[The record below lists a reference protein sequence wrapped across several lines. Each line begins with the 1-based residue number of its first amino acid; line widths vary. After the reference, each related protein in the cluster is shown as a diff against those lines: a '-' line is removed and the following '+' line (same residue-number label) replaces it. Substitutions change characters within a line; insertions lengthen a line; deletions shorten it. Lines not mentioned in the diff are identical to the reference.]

1 MAVPKQ
7 AVLPSQEE
15 ALRSTAMEF
24 LWQESAVLKGAKEL
38 SKNNGE
44 PVIS

>member
-7 AVLPSQEE
+7 DVLPSQEE
-15 ALRSTAMEF
+15 ALRGTAMEF
-24 LWQESAVLKGAKEL
+24 LRQESAVLRGVGEL